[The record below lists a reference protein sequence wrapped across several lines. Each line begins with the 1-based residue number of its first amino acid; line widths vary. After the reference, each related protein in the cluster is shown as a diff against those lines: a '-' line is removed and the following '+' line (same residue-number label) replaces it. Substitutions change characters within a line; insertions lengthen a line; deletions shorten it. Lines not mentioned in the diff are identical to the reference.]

1 MSSYPRTLRSDCA
14 LQFENS
20 LCVIGSQGPAMLSL
34 ALGIERFCAIRFPTT
49 YRHFKE
55 KMFHV
60 LLILSA
66 VICITSLCVALYI
79 GLVIEKD
86 LLASLPCTLS
96 NAFGFTYTTFNYFFT
111 AFGHTAGFI
120 FNFAAFWIIQ
130 NFKNNGRNSQ
140 VIAKEIEQIRLMN
153 FVSICSVIMVV
164 IPNMFLYVT
173 RFNFFT
179 LDYVILGWL
188 NCAFVSRSAFSL
200 HLLGFRSPR
209 FRQRVSEV
217 FCYSKII
224 TKPSQIDAIKSTS
237 IPEARRQS
245 RRPTETSQ
253 IIVF

>member
-1 MSSYPRTLRSDCA
+1 MSSKNGSIARLLMEDSFRTMYSYPRTLRSDCA
-14 LQFENS
+14 LQFENI
-20 LCVIGSQGPAMLSL
+20 LLVIGNQGPAMLSL

-96 NAFGFTYTTFNYFFT
+96 NAFGFTYT
-111 AFGHTAGFI
+111 
-120 FNFAAFWIIQ
+120 
-130 NFKNNGRNSQ
+130 
-140 VIAKEIEQIRLMN
+140 LMN
-153 FVSICSVIMVV
+153 FVSVCSVIMVV

-209 FRQRVSEV
+209 FRQRVSEL
-217 FCYSKII
+217 FGYSKIV